1 MKRSNSLPRIAVI
14 QRTPRK
20 LVLSI
25 GGVIILVG
33 ALLLYYTIIRPYMYI
48 RGPWSNASIPAGK
61 NNEATPVTVN
71 TIPIAGPL
79 YVNPDNPRYFTDG
92 TKENGHY
99 KAIYLTGSHTWCN
112 FLDCGSTNPPPAFD
126 YGKYLDFLVA
136 HHHNFIRLW
145 RAENARGGEE
155 DAQWWF
161 SPMPYVRSSECCAF
175 DGGNKFDLTK
185 FNQAYFDRL
194 RQRVVDAG
202 NRGIYVSIMLFDGWS
217 IESQIPGHEPWPGH
231 PYNVNNNI
239 NGINGDLNN
248 DGQGGETHTLQNGS
262 TIMNLQESYV
272 RKVIDTV
279 NDLNNVLY
287 EISNED
293 YAGGNSQPW
302 QYHMI
307 DFIKTYEATKAK
319 QHPVGLST
327 QRFCNQ
333 DPTLPGSPANWIA
346 PCFNFS
352 TPPLGTGAKVLM
364 DDSDHPL
371 GPKDRQWIWKS
382 FTRGLNPLFMDPYD
396 GQATERGAPV
406 DYDPNN
412 AKDVNIRDNMGYT
425 ALYSRRIDLADTVP
439 HPELCSTSYC
449 LANPIPHNAEYLVY
463 LPVGDN
469 ISKILNRFGLYR
481 NPLVYLP
488 SDHTA
493 TVDLSAAVGELT
505 VEWFNP
511 LTGDIVI
518 GTSVSGGTSRSFT
531 SPFPNDAVLYIHDP
545 NLK

>member
-1 MKRSNSLPRIAVI
+1 M
-14 QRTPRK
+14 
-20 LVLSI
+20 
-25 GGVIILVG
+25 
-33 ALLLYYTIIRPYMYI
+33 
-48 RGPWSNASIPAGK
+48 
-61 NNEATPVTVN
+61 
-71 TIPIAGPL
+71 AGPL
-79 YVNPDNPRYFTDG
+79 YVNPDNPRYFTNG
-92 TKENGHY
+92 TKVNGHY

-112 FLDCGSTNPPPAFD
+112 FMDCGSTNPPQVFD
-126 YGKYLDFLVA
+126 YAKYLDFLVA

-155 DAQWWF
+155 SAQWWF
-161 SPMPYVRSSECCAF
+161 SPMPYQRSSDCCAF

-239 NGINGDLNN
+239 NGVNGDLNN
-248 DGQGGETHTLQNGS
+248 DGQGGETHTLRNGS
-262 TIMNLQESYV
+262 TIMNLQEGYV
-272 RKVIDTV
+272 RKVIDTI
-279 NDLNNVLY
+279 NDLDNVLY

-302 QYHMI
+302 QYHMV
-307 DFIKTYEATKAK
+307 DFIKTYEATKTK

-333 DPTLPGSPANWIA
+333 DPDLPGSRADWIA

-352 TPPLGTGAKVLM
+352 TPPTGTGAKVLM
-364 DDSDHPL
+364 DDSDHPQ
-371 GPKDRQWIWKS
+371 GPRDRQWIWKS

-396 GQATERGAPV
+396 GQAPERGAPLG
-406 DYDPNN
+406 YDPNN

-425 ALYSRRIDLADTVP
+425 FLYSQRVDLAAMIP

-449 LANPIPHNAEYLVY
+449 LANPVPDQAEYLVY
-463 LPVGDN
+463 LPLGNN
-469 ISKILNRFGLYR
+469 ISKLLNSLGLHR

-488 SDHTA
+488 ADSVVR
-493 TVDLSAAVGELT
+493 VDLSAAVGELT
-505 VEWFNP
+505 VEWFDP
-511 LTGDIVI
+511 LTGNII
-518 GTSVSGGTSRSFT
+518 MGKSVSGGTSQSFT
-531 SPFPNDAVLYIHDP
+531 APFANDAVLYIHAP
-545 NLK
+545 GLK